1 MAHQALALQRYRGK
15 KFAPLFFEAG
25 CGKSATA
32 LRMAKER
39 FDAKEIDSL
48 LIIAPNK
55 IHKNVWYKEQV
66 PMWLADITYQM
77 QIFGGTGGAK
87 AIKHVKTSDT

>member
-1 MAHQALALQRYRGK
+1 MAHQALALKRYREK
-15 KFAPLFFEAG
+15 NFAPLFFEAG

-66 PMWLADITYQM
+66 PMWLDEATV
-77 QIFGGTGGAK
+77 
-87 AIKHVKTSDT
+87 IKEYPLLLRTKGMMCLFSG